1 MRTEPHP
8 SFQNVMNAT
17 LAGNKGQFMAP
28 AQLADLAEAQIA
40 AQAAQQAAVQQA
52 AAAQAAQAAQ
62 AAALPA
68 PPPMAGPP
76 MSPAQLAQ
84 QVGALS
90 CPSLLRIMCMPA
102 FQIHLGA
109 GQGSSAC
116 QACKWSVCDT
126 CGLLVLVS
134 RVAEIS
140 DYSLSHV
147 LPLERSP
154 LVRPW
159 ASRSPTAALR
169 RPLQRWGRPLALRP
183 EPQAQRRSQLLQQ
196 QVTCRPAPAVKLQL
210 ALHFSQAASCGK
222 LAHRN

>member
-28 AQLADLAEAQIA
+28 AQLAELAEAQIA

-84 QVGALS
+84 QVGSLS
-90 CPSLLRIMCMPA
+90 CQSLLGVVSMPT
-102 FQIHLGA
+102 FHVDLGVR
-109 GQGSSAC
+109 QGPSAC
-116 QACKWSVCDT
+116 QACRWSIVT
-126 CGLLVLVS
+126 H
-134 RVAEIS
+134 VAC
-140 DYSLSHV
+140 
-147 LPLERSP
+147 SP
-154 LVRPW
+154 LAAEEQ
-159 ASRSPTAALR
+159 ASVNAVLLMCFMWNAALR
-169 RPLQRWGRPLALRP
+169 SAHGPGARQRQLRAGCCGAGATRWRRPRNP
-183 EPQAQRRSQLLQQ
+183 RSRGARSF
-196 QVTCRPAPAVKLQL
+196 CSSR
-210 ALHFSQAASCGK
+210 
-222 LAHRN
+222 

>member
-68 PPPMAGPP
+68 PPPTAGPP

-84 QVGALS
+84 QVGPSS
-90 CPSLLRIMCMPA
+90 CQSLLRVVCTPA
-102 FQIHLGA
+102 FHTDLGA
-109 GQGSSAC
+109 GQGASAC
-116 QACKWSVCDT
+116 QACRWPVCDIWL
-126 CGLLVLVS
+126 GRLGQQGS
-134 RVAEIS
+134 R
-140 DYSLSHV
+140 D
-147 LPLERSP
+147 
-154 LVRPW
+154 
-159 ASRSPTAALR
+159 
-169 RPLQRWGRPLALRP
+169 Q
-183 EPQAQRRSQLLQQ
+183 
-196 QVTCRPAPAVKLQL
+196 
-210 ALHFSQAASCGK
+210 
-222 LAHRN
+222 